1 MASKARILQK
11 QPSRDVFRKR
21 CSKNM
26 QQIYRRTSMPKC
38 DFNKV
43 ALQFYWN
50 HTSAWVFSCKFA
62 AYFQN
67 NFFRTPFRKNTSGGL
82 FLILPNL
89 VIQLKKR
96 LRHRCFPVNIGKLLK
111 TAFFIEHVWWLLLAV
126 NDMMGS
132 SFWNAWFNQ
141 GFHAIFQAT
150 SD

>member
-38 DFNKV
+38 DFNKIDFNKITLRHGCSPV
-43 ALQFYWN
+43 NLL
-50 HTSAWVFSCKFA
+50 HT
-62 AYFQN
+62 
-67 NFFRTPFRKNTSGGL
+67 FRTPFRKNTSGGL

-132 SFWNAWFNQ
+132 SF
-141 GFHAIFQAT
+141 
-150 SD
+150 